1 MPASTGPVPARLFVI
16 LARRAPVGVI
26 FRRGPSKLVEL
37 IRWDTAT
44 DTFERGQWF
53 KGRIYEYCSD
63 LSPDGSLL
71 IYYATKMQ
79 PHDQRDPEQYRT
91 WTAISKPPW
100 LTALALWPAGDSVW
114 PEGGGL
120 FLDGKSVWLSHSS
133 AGLPAKGVKPQD
145 LQLITSPEMKPPPKR
160 EFPRPFGSD
169 GWVLV
174 RSSRPHLWEKCVG
187 ASPWAIAAEGPR
199 ESWLRDCTYCSYTVV
214 PGPAVP
220 GPASVTIDLGRAIW
234 ADWDQQERLVFARD
248 GKLFAGEIDAAGQLS
263 ERELADFDADTF
275 EAKQAPAWAREW

>member
-1 MPASTGPVPARLFVI
+1 MPASTGPVPARLSVI

-53 KGRIYEYCSD
+53 KGRIYQEYSD

-79 PHDQRDPEQYRT
+79 PHNQRDPEHYRT
-91 WTAISKPPW
+91 WTAISRPPW
-100 LTALALWPAGDSVW
+100 LTALALWPAGGSVCGQ
-114 PEGGGL
+114 GGGL
-120 FLDGKSVWLSHSS
+120 FLDGKTVWLSHTS
-133 AGLPAKGVKPQD
+133 ARRPAKGQKPHGI
-145 LQLITSPEMKPPPKR
+145 QLIASPDLKPPPDR

-169 GWVLV
+169 GWVLTQTGQ
-174 RSSRPHLWEKCVG
+174 PQLWEKTVG
-187 ASPWAIAAEGPR
+187 ASPWTIAAEGLR
-199 ESWLRDCTYCSYTVV
+199 EWSLRDCTYCSYTVV
-214 PGPAVP
+214 HRSAVDRS
-220 GPASVTIDLGRAIW
+220 AAVTCYLDGAIW

-248 GKLFAGEIDAAGQLS
+248 GKLYAGEIDAEGQLS
-263 ERELADFDADTF
+263 ERELADFNADTF
-275 EAKQAPAWAREW
+275 EAKEAPAWAQEW